1 MVRTHYIYLCESL
14 SSLYLQEVE
23 NSKGLKQEV
32 GVVLAYETEESQEC
46 PASGLFG
53 SRDQITPLGLCFCFL
68 ALLFAVGSIIHDLA
82 ALPALQSARDHIQ
95 REILLSFSAIFP
107 EFSANAFLL
116 LIGCC

>member
-1 MVRTHYIYLCESL
+1 MVRTHYIYPCESL

-32 GVVLAYETEESQEC
+32 GVVLAHETEESQGC
-46 PASGLFG
+46 PASGLFR

-82 ALPALQSARDHIQ
+82 ALPGLQSARDHIQ

-107 EFSANAFLL
+107 EFAANAFLL
-116 LIGCC
+116 LIGSC